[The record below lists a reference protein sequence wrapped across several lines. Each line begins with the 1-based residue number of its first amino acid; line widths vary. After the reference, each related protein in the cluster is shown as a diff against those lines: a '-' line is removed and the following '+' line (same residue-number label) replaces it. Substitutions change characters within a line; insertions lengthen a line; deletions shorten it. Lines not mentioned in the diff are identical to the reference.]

1 MSDKAF
7 SLRMSSELHTL
18 SNIVA
23 KHLNV
28 SKNEVICGLLEEW
41 TVKKVHEIIQK
52 PYSGNVDD
60 LEDALSGLLQ
70 LRQKEREEEIKLDEF
85 IGTFRHSLNRIK
97 EEQRIEIENNGKKI
111 TDTLGKYCSYLSSD
125 KYAIQNAYDTSKHLK
140 KFLSD
145 DDTLALLDTW
155 KQNWENSWD
164 NKRQAE
170 YVSNKLTQM
179 AFNFEDGHLGTVISH
194 VDDRQTDPERYSTYI
209 SFLMFHCRDIFLS
222 DPITAPYCLN
232 FKVQA

>member
-41 TVKKVHEIIQK
+41 TIKKVHEIIQK

-97 EEQRIEIENNGKKI
+97 EEKQNEIKNRDTLIENALSEYQKYLKTEYAVPEMKSLAIKLKQALSENSIQELHQLWMEKLFDGRDIEYAGTQVSGKICEILYKTNKQAYDDIGNDEFRIQNQYRIPSPTCICILWIIYGKKPEQV
-111 TDTLGKYCSYLSSD
+111 D
-125 KYAIQNAYDTSKHLK
+125 Q
-140 KFLSD
+140 
-145 DDTLALLDTW
+145 
-155 KQNWENSWD
+155 
-164 NKRQAE
+164 
-170 YVSNKLTQM
+170 VS
-179 AFNFEDGHLGTVISH
+179 GTI
-194 VDDRQTDPERYSTYI
+194 
-209 SFLMFHCRDIFLS
+209 
-222 DPITAPYCLN
+222 
-232 FKVQA
+232 